1 MQGVADCPLSRA
13 RLAQRDRISP
23 VGAQILPASGRDPE
37 VVRAE
42 LETKGLQLRAWF
54 NGPGDSYG
62 WHDHSYHKT
71 LVCLSGSIVFH
82 TDDGDVNL
90 SAGDVLELEPGTRHA
105 ATVGPDGVRCAE
117 ATI

>member
-1 MQGVADCPLSRA
+1 MGSQLV
-13 RLAQRDRISP
+13 
-23 VGAQILPASGRDPE
+23 PASGRSADD
-37 VVRAE
+37 VRTD
-42 LETKGLQLRAWF
+42 LEARGLALRSWS
-54 NGPGDSYG
+54 NGPGDTYG

-71 LVCLSGSIVFH
+71 LVCLAGSIVFH

-117 ATI
+117 AAT